1 MTIGATGVGKST
13 LMDNLFKRTFEEEK
27 GEQTHG
33 MAGVKIQTKSYV
45 LEEEGVKLLL
55 TLSETVGYG
64 DQVSIVNRKLVVNFT
79 NQLFSL
85 LMFTKKI

>member
-1 MTIGATGVGKST
+1 MGKST
-13 LMDNLFKRTFEEEK
+13 LMDNLLKTTFEEEK
-27 GEQTHG
+27 REKTH
-33 MAGVKIQTKSYV
+33 MLAGVEIQTKSYV

-85 LMFTKKI
+85 LLFSKKI